1 MKKRGSRIAAAALV
15 TIMTAATV
23 LTGCGGG
30 SAKTET
36 PKETTKAPA
45 EAPKDTAEAPK
56 DTTEAPKAGTE
67 AAGGEAKKVC
77 VVFNTNLGDKS
88 FSDLVWNGVQ
98 KAQNDFGIETKA
110 IELMGDATKQE
121 PTLMELCES
130 EEWDLIVAGTFN
142 LKEAIEKVAAE
153 FPEQKFLVY
162 DTEIDFAKGD
172 YKNCHSVMCKQN
184 EGAFLG
190 GALAALMTTSGEE
203 GFNDSNVIG
212 FVGGGE
218 NSAIDDFL
226 VGYIEGAKY
235 VSSDC
240 SVLFSFVG
248 DFKNTAKAKELAIAQ
263 YNQNAD
269 VVFQV
274 ASSAGLGV
282 LDAAKQENK
291 FAIGVDQD
299 QASLMAESDDVLA
312 SHIMTSVVKNLDT
325 IVYNKIADFLN
336 DKIQWGTHE
345 NAGLKEDGMAL
356 ADNEYLRK
364 IVPEDT
370 LKQIDDIKGKIVS
383 GEIVVKSAIG
393 MGTDDLNKIK
403 ESAK

>member
-1 MKKRGSRIAAAALV
+1 MKKRTSRIMATALV
-15 TIMTAATV
+15 TLMTAATV
-23 LTGCGGG
+23 LSGCGGG
-30 SAKTET
+30 NAKTATVKET
-36 PKETTKAPA
+36 VKETEKAASDAPKETEKAA
-45 EAPKDTAEAPK
+45 EEAKETTAAK
-56 DTTEAPKAGTE
+56 SQ
-67 AAGGEAKKVC
+67 EAKKVC

-142 LKEAIEKVAAE
+142 LKEAIEKVAKE

-162 DTEIDFAKGD
+162 DTEIDFAKGN
-172 YKNCHSVMCKQN
+172 YENCHSVMCKQN

-190 GALAALMTTSGEE
+190 GALAALMTTSGAE

-235 VSSDC
+235 VSDDC

-291 FAIGVDQD
+291 YAIGVDQD
-299 QASLMAESDDVLA
+299 QATLMAESDEVQA

-325 IVYNKIADFLN
+325 IVYNKIDDFLN

-370 LKQIDDIKGKIVS
+370 LKQVDEIKGKIVS

-393 MGTDDLNKIK
+393 MSTDDLNKIK

>member
-1 MKKRGSRIAAAALV
+1 MKKRISRIAATTLV
-15 TIMTAATV
+15 TAMMATV
-23 LTGCGGG
+23 LLTGCGGG
-30 SAKTET
+30 GTKTES
-36 PKETTKAPA
+36 PKETAQSSAETEKGAA
-45 EAPKDTAEAPK
+45 EAPKEA
-56 DTTEAPKAGTE
+56 DKAGTQ
-67 AAGGEAKKVC
+67 GSKKVC

-98 KAQNDFGIETKA
+98 KAQSDFGIETKA

-142 LKEAIEKVAAE
+142 LKEAIEKVATE
-153 FPEQKFLVY
+153 FPDQKFLVY

-190 GALAALMTTSGEE
+190 GALAALMTTNGTE

-240 SVLFSFVG
+240 SVLFSFIG

-269 VVFQV
+269 IVFQV

-291 FAIGVDQD
+291 YAIGVDQD
-299 QASLMAESDDVLA
+299 QATLLAETDEAQA

-325 IVYNKIADFLN
+325 IVYNKINDFLN
-336 DKIQWGTHE
+336 DKIEWGTHE
-345 NAGLKEDGMAL
+345 NAGIKEDGMAL
-356 ADNEYLRK
+356 ADNEYLRN
-364 IVPEDT
+364 IVPDDV
-370 LKQIDDIKGKIVS
+370 LKKVDDIKAKIVS
-383 GEIVVKSAIG
+383 GEIEVKSAIG
-393 MGTDDLNKIK
+393 MSTDDLNKIK

>member
-1 MKKRGSRIAAAALV
+1 MKKRMSRITATLLATAL
-15 TIMTAATV
+15 TAATV
-23 LTGCGGG
+23 LTGCSGDK
-30 SAKTET
+30 AKNET
-36 PKETTKAPA
+36 PKETAQT
-45 EAPKDTAEAPK
+45 TAEASKDATQAAK
-56 DTTEAPKAGTE
+56 DTTEAPKETTK
-67 AAGGEAKKVC
+67 AASQDAKKVC

-88 FSDLVWNGVQ
+88 FSDLVWKGVQ
-98 KAQNDFGIETKA
+98 KAQEDFGIETKA

-153 FPEQKFLVY
+153 FPDQKFLVY

-172 YKNCHSVMCKQN
+172 YQNCHSVMCKQN

-190 GALAALMTTSGEE
+190 GALAALMTTSGAE

-299 QASLMAESDDVLA
+299 QATLMAETDEVQA
-312 SHIMTSVVKNLDT
+312 SHIMTSVVKNLDA
-325 IVYNKIADFLN
+325 IVYNKINDFLN

-370 LKQIDDIKGKIVS
+370 LKQVEEIKGKIVS

-393 MGTDDLNKIK
+393 MSTDDLNKIK

>member
-1 MKKRGSRIAAAALV
+1 MKRIKKV
-15 TIMTAATV
+15 ATV
-23 LTGCGGG
+23 FLVGSMLLLTACGGNKNN
-30 SAKTET
+30 SASEEKQSSATET
-36 PKETTKAPA
+36 
-45 EAPKDTAEAPK
+45 
-56 DTTEAPKAGTE
+56 TEKVE
-67 AAGGEAKKVC
+67 SEENAKKIC

-88 FSDLVWNGVQ
+88 FSDLVWNGVK
-98 KAQNDFGIETKA
+98 KAQEDFGIETKA

-130 EEWDLIVAGTFN
+130 EDYDLIVAGTFN
-142 LKEAIEKVAAE
+142 LKEAIEKVAKE

-162 DTEIDFAKGD
+162 DTEIDFSTGE
-172 YKNCHSVMCKQN
+172 YENCHSVMCKQN

-190 GALAALMTTSGEE
+190 GALGALMTTSGNE
-203 GFNDSNVIG
+203 GFNNDNVIG

-235 VSSDC
+235 ISKDC
-240 SVLFSFVG
+240 SILYSFIG

-282 LDAAKQENK
+282 LDAAKQEGK
-291 FAIGVDQD
+291 YAIGVDQD
-299 QASLMAESDDVLA
+299 QATLMAETDKELA
-312 SHIMTSVVKNLDT
+312 SHIMTSVVKKLDV
-325 IVYNKIADFLN
+325 IVYDKIKAFLDNKID
-336 DKIQWGTHE
+336 WGTHE
-345 NAGLKEDGMAL
+345 NAGLAQNGMAL
-356 ADNEYLRK
+356 ADNEFLRN
-364 IVPEDT
+364 IVPEDILSKVT
-370 LKQIDDIKGKIVS
+370 EIEDKIKS
-383 GEIVVKSAIG
+383 GEIVVSSAIG
-393 MGTDDLNKIK
+393 MSTDDLNKVK

>member
-1 MKKRGSRIAAAALV
+1 MKKRVSRIAAAALV
-15 TIMTAATV
+15 TLLTATTV
-23 LTGCGGG
+23 MTGCSGGN
-30 SAKTET
+30 AKTET
-36 PKETTKAPA
+36 PKETAKNAS

-56 DTTEAPKAGTE
+56 DATEAPKDTAG
-67 AAGGEAKKVC
+67 AGGQEAKRVC

-88 FSDLVWNGVQ
+88 FSDLVWKGVQ
-98 KAQNDFGIETKA
+98 KAQSDFGIETKA

-172 YKNCHSVMCKQN
+172 YSNCHSVMCKQN

-190 GALAALMTTSGEE
+190 GALAALMTTSGAE

-235 VSSDC
+235 ASSDC

-299 QASLMAESDDVLA
+299 QAALMSESDEVLA
-312 SHIMTSVVKNLDT
+312 SHIMTSVVKKLDV
-325 IVYNKIADFLN
+325 IVYNKINDFLN
-336 DKIQWGTHE
+336 GSIQWGTHE

-356 ADNEYLRK
+356 ADNEYLRN

-370 LKQIDDIKGKIVS
+370 LKQVEEIKGKIIS
-383 GEIVVKSAIG
+383 GEIEVKSAIG
-393 MGTDDLNKIK
+393 MSTDDLNKIK
-403 ESAK
+403 DSAK

>member
-1 MKKRGSRIAAAALV
+1 MKKRMSRITATLLV
-15 TIMTAATV
+15 TALTAATV
-23 LTGCGGG
+23 LTGC
-30 SAKTET
+30 SADKAKNET
-36 PKETTKAPA
+36 PKETTQTTAQ
-45 EAPKDTAEAPK
+45 APKDATEAAK
-56 DTTEAPKAGTE
+56 DTTEAPKETTK
-67 AAGGEAKKVC
+67 AASQDAKKVC

-88 FSDLVWNGVQ
+88 FSDLVWKGVQ
-98 KAQNDFGIETKA
+98 KAQEDFGIETKA

-153 FPEQKFLVY
+153 FPDQKFLVY

-172 YKNCHSVMCKQN
+172 YQNCHSVMCKQN

-190 GALAALMTTSGEE
+190 GALAALMTTSGAE

-299 QASLMAESDDVLA
+299 QATLMAETDEVQA
-312 SHIMTSVVKNLDT
+312 SHIMTSVVKNLDA
-325 IVYNKIADFLN
+325 IVYNKINDFLN

-370 LKQIDDIKGKIVS
+370 LKQVEEIKGKIVS

-393 MGTDDLNKIK
+393 MSTDDLNKIK